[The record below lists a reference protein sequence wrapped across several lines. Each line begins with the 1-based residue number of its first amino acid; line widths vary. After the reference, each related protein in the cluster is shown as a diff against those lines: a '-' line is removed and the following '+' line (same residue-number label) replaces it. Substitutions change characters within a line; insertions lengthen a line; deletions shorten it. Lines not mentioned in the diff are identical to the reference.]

1 MDVSAIRKSVGMAD
15 GCELLSCAFAFP
27 SEALAK
33 GLSDGSVME
42 DARSCLLDAG
52 VADGVGASAVEGLG
66 TWAGFDVAELYV
78 GMRRVYSLLYL
89 KPGSD
94 TPVFPY
100 ESAFIHVQ
108 RGLPGAP
115 ALFRTAITLDV
126 ERQMHKA
133 GVAAK
138 DERTEPCDSVF
149 EEFEFLSYLFARQ
162 ADALQRD
169 DREQARDW
177 GERTHRFAREHAL
190 AWMPAFMERTRELAP
205 ESPYAAL
212 AAVALALL
220 EVLGRE

>member
-15 GCELLSCAFAFP
+15 GCELLNCAFAFP
-27 SEALAK
+27 TEGLAQ
-33 GLSDGSVME
+33 GLADGSVAQ
-42 DARSCLLDAG
+42 DAAGCLRDAG
-52 VADGVGASAVEGLG
+52 VADDAAAAAAEGLRA
-66 TWAGFDVAELYV
+66 WVGFDAAELYA

-126 ERQMHKA
+126 EHQMHDA

-149 EEFEFLSYLFARQ
+149 EEFEFLSYLFARK

-177 GERTHRFAREHAL
+177 GERAHRFTREHAL

-220 EVLGRE
+220 EVLGKE